1 MSGKI
6 FNWSVLEILRSGS
19 SNGMNLFL
27 KEFMNSDMFSP
38 DNFEQV
44 GDLLFYIKD
53 LIYILIKKGAG
64 VKREEKCKSYREKK
78 YVRKKKSEKISQETQ
93 TSGILKPKC
102 NAKKSLSL
110 IHNRMKEFEKDVI
123 YYYPGLI
130 EEDLIR
136 VRDHIKK
143 KRNNANAREDLHV
156 IDVGINNEEQNNP
169 IPQNNI
175 VIELID
181 SGIMSESN
189 IDQLCLKENK
199 IEHPNSPEQ
208 VEESNN
214 DVLSSNVE
222 QEFIFVQMPSIDV
235 SESGWAEVFAEE
247 NHSFDRGFDSLNGSL
262 SDPIIFR
269 RNKIKMFY
277 SETEIS

>member
-1 MSGKI
+1 MSGKY
-6 FNWSVLEILRSGS
+6 FNWGVLEILRSGS
-19 SNGMNLFL
+19 SNGMNMFL

-53 LIYILIKKGAG
+53 LIYFLIKKGTG
-64 VKREEKCKSYREKK
+64 VKREEKCKSNREKK
-78 YVRKKKSEKISQETQ
+78 YVRKKKIEKISQETQ
-93 TSGILKPKC
+93 TSGLLKPNC
-102 NAKKSLSL
+102 NAKQSLSL

-130 EEDLIR
+130 EEDLIK
-136 VRDHIKK
+136 VRDHLKK
-143 KRNNANAREDLHV
+143 KRNNSNVREDLHV
-156 IDVGINNEEQNNP
+156 IDVSIHNEEQNNP
-169 IPQNNI
+169 IPPNNI
-175 VIELID
+175 VLEHND
-181 SGIMSESN
+181 SENMSESN
-189 IDQLCLKENK
+189 IDQLCLKENQ
-199 IEHPNSPEQ
+199 IEHPNSPEK
-208 VEESNN
+208 VEESKN

-247 NHSFDRGFDSLNGSL
+247 NHSFDREFDSLNGSL